1 MQEYIAPTPLF
12 MLSLHHHG
20 IRFSADSQG
29 QYLPHLTSK
38 PGKSQPIK
46 QVILMKSSFYF
57 LIIMNGLSCFTWQSH
72 AAQMIRVTELQ
83 GHPNSQA
90 QSEIQEN
97 ILQPVLTNP
106 LNLSFMTPP
115 IFPWLL

>member
-1 MQEYIAPTPLF
+1 
-12 MLSLHHHG
+12 
-20 IRFSADSQG
+20 
-29 QYLPHLTSK
+29 
-38 PGKSQPIK
+38 
-46 QVILMKSSFYF
+46 MKSSFYF

-72 AAQMIRVTELQ
+72 VAQMIQVTELQ

-90 QSEIQEN
+90 QSEILEN

>member
-1 MQEYIAPTPLF
+1 
-12 MLSLHHHG
+12 
-20 IRFSADSQG
+20 
-29 QYLPHLTSK
+29 
-38 PGKSQPIK
+38 
-46 QVILMKSSFYF
+46 MKSSFYF

-90 QSEIQEN
+90 QSEILEN

-106 LNLSFMTPP
+106 LNSTDFPLVIIISNLSPTHPTSCFEKSHHSV
-115 IFPWLL
+115 IFLAQ

>member
-1 MQEYIAPTPLF
+1 
-12 MLSLHHHG
+12 
-20 IRFSADSQG
+20 
-29 QYLPHLTSK
+29 
-38 PGKSQPIK
+38 
-46 QVILMKSSFYF
+46 MKSSFYF

-90 QSEIQEN
+90 QSEILEN

-115 IFPWLL
+115 IFPWLSSLLPIQQVALKNHITLSFS

>member
-1 MQEYIAPTPLF
+1 
-12 MLSLHHHG
+12 
-20 IRFSADSQG
+20 
-29 QYLPHLTSK
+29 
-38 PGKSQPIK
+38 
-46 QVILMKSSFYF
+46 MKSSFYF

-90 QSEIQEN
+90 QSEILEN

-115 IFPWLL
+115 IFPWLLQFQTSLLPIQQVALKNHITLSFF